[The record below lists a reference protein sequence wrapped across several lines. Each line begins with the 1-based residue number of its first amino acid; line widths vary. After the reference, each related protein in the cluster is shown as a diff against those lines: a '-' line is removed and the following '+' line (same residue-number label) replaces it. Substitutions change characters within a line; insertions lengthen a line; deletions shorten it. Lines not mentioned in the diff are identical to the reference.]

1 MRRRARWLGVGGGL
15 ILVAVVWVSSV
26 TGDSDH
32 EWAVAERGD
41 LVLTVPITG
50 TLQAVS
56 TTLIGAP
63 LVRGQWEFKIARLVE
78 EGKEVKAGDE
88 LVSFD
93 AADRQ
98 RELERR
104 RADLD
109 SAAERLEKRRRE
121 AVLQEH
127 DEALRLA
134 EAEARERTSQ
144 MKAGRPEDL
153 VADKEARL
161 AMLDLEVATEE
172 VVFLRRQKEVRAA
185 AAAAE
190 LGALAEEAHRAQLRV
205 AELEDGIARMRVT
218 APQPGTVIYLTDWQG
233 DKRKVGDT
241 IWYADKLLELPD
253 LDRMAA
259 RCEADE
265 EDLARL
271 RAGQKVVLRLDAHP
285 DMGVPGR
292 VRAVRTTLQPKTT
305 QPQLKVVRLEVDLER
320 TDRLRMRP
328 GMRVRGEVEVERMR
342 DVITI
347 PLEAVRVEAG
357 VATVTSRR
365 WGTLSRVPVRLGARA
380 ANRIQVVDGL
390 LAGDRVVLHNGG
402 DV

>member
-1 MRRRARWLGVGGGL
+1 MSRRARWLG
-15 ILVAVVWVSSV
+15 
-26 TGDSDH
+26 TGCGIVLAAAWLLSTPAGSDQ

-41 LVLTVPITG
+41 LVLAVPVTG

-56 TTLIGAP
+56 STLIGAP

-78 EGKEVKAGDE
+78 EGTEVKAGDE

-93 AADRQ
+93 ASDRQ

-104 RADLD
+104 RADRD

-121 AVLQEH
+121 AVLQGH

-134 EAEARERTSQ
+134 EAEAQERTAQ
-144 MKAGRPEDL
+144 MKAGRPGDL

-161 AMLDLEVATEE
+161 AMLDLQVATEE
-172 VVFLRRQKEVRAA
+172 VAYLRRQKEVRAA

-190 LGALAEEAHRAQLRV
+190 LGALAEEVHRAQLRV

-218 APQPGTVIYLTDWQG
+218 APQPGTVILLTDWQG

-285 DMGVPGR
+285 DIEVPGR
-292 VRAVRTTLQPKTT
+292 VRAVRTTLQPRTT

-328 GMRVRGEVEVERMR
+328 GMRVRGEVEVERRR
-342 DVITI
+342 DVVTI
-347 PLEAVRVEAG
+347 PLEAVRIEAG
-357 VATVTSRR
+357 GATVAGRR
-365 WGTLSRVPVRLGARA
+365 WGTLRRVPVRLGTRA
-380 ANRIQVVDGL
+380 ANRIQVVEGL
-390 LAGDRVVLHNGG
+390 AAGERVLLHNGG
-402 DV
+402 GV